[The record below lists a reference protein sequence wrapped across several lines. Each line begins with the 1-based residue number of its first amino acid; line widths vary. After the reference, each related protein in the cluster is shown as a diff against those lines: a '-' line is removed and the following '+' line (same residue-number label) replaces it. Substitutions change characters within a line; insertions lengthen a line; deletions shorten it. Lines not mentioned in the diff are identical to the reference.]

1 MSIQKNKKPV
11 DKASQIKTLKKVLH
25 YIKDYRW
32 LLIGSILFA
41 AVVCVLTLWLPI
53 LQGQA
58 IDKIVSKGNVD
69 FKGLVHIL
77 MIIVVTVLITAL
89 AQWLQ
94 NLVNNK
100 VAYHVVRDL
109 RNATFKKIEQLP
121 LSYLD
126 AHPSGDL
133 VSRVIA
139 DADQF
144 SDGLLM
150 GFTQLFSGVLMI
162 LGTLI
167 FMFSIDWIIALV
179 VVILTPLSLFV
190 ARFIAS
196 HSYKHFRRQ
205 SEIRGQQTAL
215 IDEMISGQKAVQAY
229 GREEDVCKRFD
240 DINDRLRDTSLK
252 ATFYSSLT
260 NPCTRF
266 VNSIVYAAAAI
277 FGAFL
282 TLRGRITVGQL
293 SSALSYS
300 NQYSKPFN
308 EISGV
313 VTELQNSIACAARIL
328 ELIELEPEKADPQHP
343 VTVDHFDGKVDID
356 HVYFQYVPERPLI
369 QDFNLHVKPGSKIA
383 IVGPTGCGKTTLI
396 NLLMRFYDVN
406 KGDIKV
412 EDTSI
417 YDMTRRNLRSGFG
430 MVLQDTWI
438 KDGTVRENIAMGR
451 PDASDEEIVTAAKKA
466 HADEFIRR
474 LGDGY
479 DTYLTGGGDLSEGQR
494 QLLCIARI
502 MLAMPPMIILDE
514 ATSSIDTRTEMLIQQ
529 SFDKLSNGRT
539 SFIVAHRLS
548 TIRSADQIL
557 VMKDGNIIETGNH
570 QELLQKGGLYA
581 KLYNSQ
587 FQQS

>member
-109 RNATFKKIEQLP
+109 RNAAFKKIEQLP

-215 IDEMISGQKAVQAY
+215 IDEMISGQKAVQ
-229 GREEDVCKRFD
+229 
-240 DINDRLRDTSLK
+240 
-252 ATFYSSLT
+252 
-260 NPCTRF
+260 
-266 VNSIVYAAAAI
+266 
-277 FGAFL
+277 
-282 TLRGRITVGQL
+282 TL
-293 SSALSYS
+293 
-300 NQYSKPFN
+300 
-308 EISGV
+308 
-313 VTELQNSIACAARIL
+313 
-328 ELIELEPEKADPQHP
+328 
-343 VTVDHFDGKVDID
+343 
-356 HVYFQYVPERPLI
+356 
-369 QDFNLHVKPGSKIA
+369 
-383 IVGPTGCGKTTLI
+383 
-396 NLLMRFYDVN
+396 
-406 KGDIKV
+406 
-412 EDTSI
+412 
-417 YDMTRRNLRSGFG
+417 
-430 MVLQDTWI
+430 
-438 KDGTVRENIAMGR
+438 
-451 PDASDEEIVTAAKKA
+451 
-466 HADEFIRR
+466 
-474 LGDGY
+474 
-479 DTYLTGGGDLSEGQR
+479 
-494 QLLCIARI
+494 
-502 MLAMPPMIILDE
+502 
-514 ATSSIDTRTEMLIQQ
+514 
-529 SFDKLSNGRT
+529 
-539 SFIVAHRLS
+539 
-548 TIRSADQIL
+548 
-557 VMKDGNIIETGNH
+557 
-570 QELLQKGGLYA
+570 
-581 KLYNSQ
+581 
-587 FQQS
+587 